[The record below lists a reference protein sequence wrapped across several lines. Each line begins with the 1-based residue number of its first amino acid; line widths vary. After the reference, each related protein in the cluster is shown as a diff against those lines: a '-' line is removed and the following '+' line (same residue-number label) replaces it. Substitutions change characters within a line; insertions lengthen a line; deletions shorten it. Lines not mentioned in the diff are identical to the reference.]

1 MIVSHYPA
9 NVKAFGDDADA
20 PELKLSLTA
29 DKSSISAGDTVT
41 FTLTLENTSDVFDL
55 ADVTAAGEHF
65 SQGIGRI
72 SAGKTEARSYSY
84 AVSDADA
91 AAEKL
96 DGTLTVTVG
105 TKGSQPQVLM
115 LLGFAAV
122 LKSGRKHDGY
132 VPDAYCSFFLRNSPE
147 NLTAANPNTVIRNA
161 PAAVRRT
168 VRELLPV
175 CGRLTSLSSELASP
189 MPVTGSTV

>member
-55 ADVTAAGEHF
+55 ADVTAAG
-65 SQGIGRI
+65 
-72 SAGKTEARSYSY
+72 
-84 AVSDADA
+84 
-91 AAEKL
+91 KL

-122 LKSGRKHDGY
+122 LKSGVLRRKHDNY
-132 VPDAYCSFFLRNSPE
+132 RA
-147 NLTAANPNTVIRNA
+147 
-161 PAAVRRT
+161 
-168 VRELLPV
+168 
-175 CGRLTSLSSELASP
+175 
-189 MPVTGSTV
+189 